1 MFEMFVNREIQHIC
15 LPKALCAKRV
25 SCYRGDR
32 LSYQRGLRKCD
43 ESQSIARGR
52 VKRLFAQLMWLDP
65 VSSLSDS
72 RTWLRHAKFWF
83 DLDFLCMVNSR
94 RSSMLFAFHI
104 FHSPKRATWFC
115 AHARHTDINAWFDES
130 SKCEWTS
137 QVESNIFFDPCII
150 LFFDPLPIHPWDSAQ
165 WTSWGRFAWTWCVLN
180 AMNIQSFACDWPES
194 IPESS
199 RVSEKGCFNVIQA
212 HLFCLADSLANFT
225 RTWKPSGSLIQSF
238 ATRLQGSVYRA
249 KDWSQIV
256 VMLLLDACRL
266 DFSPFCRT
274 FDVDN
279 VDSLWCK
286 ARLEVMQNFWRFH
299 AVVAEFLLVTSY
311 RSNTSAILRCWLVGL
326 WQMAC
331 AISGH
336 PCIREIISWRAASLG
351 RGISPQADVDPMPH
365 SWPKAINKS
374 FQPEPKLAHEITLN
388 MLSSFPIA
396 SPLLNW
402 STGLCITI
410 EGFESLRRRCW
421 ACMLGGECQ
430 DVQGKSKGNS
440 GPCRIFKKGKLSSD
454 RKNRHIDLVTKRN
467 DLCLSRQMIFFFWF
481 CDPREAESLALYQE
495 PVRQRETRE
504 TVSCTNLLVVKL
516 PACLF

>member
-1 MFEMFVNREIQHIC
+1 
-15 LPKALCAKRV
+15 
-25 SCYRGDR
+25 
-32 LSYQRGLRKCD
+32 
-43 ESQSIARGR
+43 
-52 VKRLFAQLMWLDP
+52 
-65 VSSLSDS
+65 
-72 RTWLRHAKFWF
+72 
-83 DLDFLCMVNSR
+83 
-94 RSSMLFAFHI
+94 
-104 FHSPKRATWFC
+104 
-115 AHARHTDINAWFDES
+115 
-130 SKCEWTS
+130 
-137 QVESNIFFDPCII
+137 
-150 LFFDPLPIHPWDSAQ
+150 
-165 WTSWGRFAWTWCVLN
+165 
-180 AMNIQSFACDWPES
+180 MNIQSFACDWPES

-467 DLCLSRQMIFFFWF
+467 DLCLSRQMIFFFLILRPTWSGIF
-481 CDPREAESLALYQE
+481 GSVSGARETAWDSWDSKLHKPTSSEVASLFVLVKAGVDACLTHNPREAAVLHIPSRWLKALPSWE
-495 PVRQRETRE
+495 D
-504 TVSCTNLLVVKL
+504 VSIVHAVLTH
-516 PACLF
+516 